1 MSFLPLVIPR
11 QTSRE
16 TEVMI
21 MSLMYKNNLLNEFLF
36 NQNIVESNLC
46 PNCEE
51 EAQTADHLL
60 FRCSSVPEQ
69 YREQA
74 YASLCEYTGV
84 DNSEAAG
91 PGALIT
97 QYHKIRAQLI
107 IGV

>member
-1 MSFLPLVIPR
+1 
-11 QTSRE
+11 
-16 TEVMI
+16 MI
-21 MSLMYKNNLLNEFLF
+21 QAYLLNEFLF

-74 YASLCEYTGV
+74 YASLREYTGV
-84 DNSEAAG
+84 DNPEAAG
-91 PGALIT
+91 PGALIMASRYPQFIQASIDIVESQSLRT
-97 QYHKIRAQLI
+97 SIELGA
-107 IGV
+107 